1 MSTST
6 LASCEIIAPT
16 AIMFEGDVHV
26 DGLVLGMVLLLWLVI
41 RMKQ

>member
-1 MSTST
+1 MPSST

-16 AIMFEGDVHV
+16 AIIFEGDVHI
-26 DGLVLGMVLLLWLVI
+26 DGLVLGMVLLLLFVF